1 MQKYDEYKSS
11 GIQWI
16 GDIPSHWEVKKMNY
30 TCSQITDFVA
40 SGSFADLKNNVEYL
54 DEPDYAMLVR
64 TADLSCKGN
73 IPPVYVS
80 KESYAFLSNSN
91 LFGGEIILP
100 NIGSVGDVY
109 LVPHDLYPYMTLAPN
124 AIMVNTQCNKFF
136 YYFFSSKCGRDGLAD
151 ISQGTTQSKFNKTQ
165 LRALKVIVPSLVEQE
180 AIVEYLDKKCGSID
194 TVIATQERRI
204 ALLSE
209 MRQSIITEAVTRG
222 INPDAH
228 LKDSGIEWIGE
239 IPSDWGVFPLK
250 RFARMSKGLTYT
262 KEDVVEAGV
271 PAISYGQ
278 IHSKANNCLGIQDNL
293 IHFVPDHFAVN
304 SKKSVSH
311 QGDFIFAD
319 TSEDYAGCGNCIY
332 NDNDEPIYGGYHTI
346 VLQTVTDNN
355 KYLAYLFKSDCWRS
369 QIRSRVYGV
378 KVYSI
383 TQAILSLC
391 SILLPPKEIQQNIV
405 SYLDEKCSSIDS
417 AIGKAKREIELL
429 REFKQSVITEAVTGK
444 IKVY

>member
-1 MQKYDEYKSS
+1 MKKYAEYKPS

-109 LVPHDLYPYMTLAPN
+109 LVPCDLYPYMTLAPN

-180 AIVEYLDKKCGSID
+180 AIVKYLDKKCGSID
-194 TVIATQERRI
+194 AVIAMQERRI

-209 MRQSIITEAVTRG
+209 LKQSIITEAVTRG
-222 INPDAH
+222 INPDAP
-228 LKDSGIEWIGE
+228 LKDSGIEWIGK
-239 IPSDWGVFPLK
+239 IPQHWEFFVTDHSDGIWGNEEQGNSDDISCLRIADFLYEYLSINSANPTIRNIFQSQLAGKLLK
-250 RFARMSKGLTYT
+250 MGDLLIEKSGGGETTPVGRVVIYNSELKAVCSNFIHFARL
-262 KEDVVEAGV
+262 
-271 PAISYGQ
+271 
-278 IHSKANNCLGIQDNL
+278 
-293 IHFVPDHFAVN
+293 N
-304 SKKSVSH
+304 SKICS
-311 QGDFIFAD
+311 
-319 TSEDYAGCGNCIY
+319 
-332 NDNDEPIYGGYHTI
+332 
-346 VLQTVTDNN
+346 
-355 KYLAYLFKSDCWRS
+355 KYLCYYFCFLYANRINLLFFNQTTGLQNLKVHEYLGQAAYLPPLSE
-369 QIRSRVYGV
+369 QE
-378 KVYSI
+378 
-383 TQAILSLC
+383 AIV
-391 SILLPPKEIQQNIV
+391 E
-405 SYLDEKCSSIDS
+405 YLDTKCSSIDA

>member
-1 MQKYDEYKSS
+1 MDRRYTKPLGGQ
-11 GIQWI
+11 
-16 GDIPSHWEVKKMNY
+16 KMNY

-109 LVPHDLYPYMTLAPN
+109 LVPCDLYPYMTLAPN

-180 AIVEYLDKKCGSID
+180 AIVKYLDKKCGSID
-194 TVIATQERRI
+194 AVIAMQERRI

-209 MRQSIITEAVTRG
+209 LKQSIITEAVTRG
-222 INPDAH
+222 INPDAP
-228 LKDSGIEWIGE
+228 LKDSGIEWIGK
-239 IPSDWGVFPLK
+239 IPQHWDYCRIKFFVTDHSDGIWGNEEQGNSDDISCLRIADFLYEYLSINSANPTIRNIFQSQLAGKLLK
-250 RFARMSKGLTYT
+250 MGDLLIEKSGGGETTPVGRVVIYNSELKAVCSNFIPFARL
-262 KEDVVEAGV
+262 
-271 PAISYGQ
+271 
-278 IHSKANNCLGIQDNL
+278 
-293 IHFVPDHFAVN
+293 N
-304 SKKSVSH
+304 SKICS
-311 QGDFIFAD
+311 
-319 TSEDYAGCGNCIY
+319 
-332 NDNDEPIYGGYHTI
+332 
-346 VLQTVTDNN
+346 
-355 KYLAYLFKSDCWRS
+355 KYLCYYFCFLYANRINLLFFNQTTGLQNLKVHEYLGQAAYLPPLSE
-369 QIRSRVYGV
+369 QE
-378 KVYSI
+378 
-383 TQAILSLC
+383 AIV
-391 SILLPPKEIQQNIV
+391 E
-405 SYLDEKCSSIDS
+405 YLDTKCSSIDA